1 MDKINSKPGPGAL
14 GSIEFRAACKAAM
27 SVFELAEKYKTAP
40 LPNTYAVWFAYVT
53 GLDQRLNS
61 ELDELLLGR
70 NQISNYDLQL
80 LFEAYL
86 AEEPDAF
93 AAHEIS
99 EALGEEINDVLV
111 TIQKSLKQSNDFS
124 SSLDR
129 IGSNISQ
136 SGSPESLIEVVD
148 TLLAENRKMAQLAD
162 DLNDGLS
169 RSQELISNLNEQLSE
184 VKDQSLRDP
193 LTGIA
198 NRRAFDRALDD
209 AIEAAEETGRPLCL
223 AIADLDHFKQL
234 NDTLGHQT
242 GDHVLQAFAKLW
254 VECTHDAELAARYG
268 GEEFAM
274 ILPASDHIMAYN
286 RLVAIKNSFSCLQVQ
301 SAADGQPV
309 PPMTVSIGLARFR
322 SGMSPRDLVRKADE
336 LLYAAKAQGRNRVK
350 SEGIG

>member
-1 MDKINSKPGPGAL
+1 MN
-14 GSIEFRAACKAAM
+14 
-27 SVFELAEKYKTAP
+27 VFELAEKYKTAP

-53 GLDQRLNS
+53 GLDPKLNS

-70 NQISNYDLQL
+70 DQISTYDLQL

-99 EALGEEINDVLV
+99 EAIGEEINDVLA

-129 IGSNISQ
+129 IGSNLAQ

-162 DLNDGLS
+162 DLSDGLS

-209 AIEAAEETGRPLCL
+209 AIEVAEETGRPLCL

-274 ILPASDHIMAYN
+274 ILPGSDHIMAYN
-286 RLVAIKNSFSCLQVQ
+286 RLVAIKNSFAGLQLLN
-301 SAADGQPV
+301 AADGKPL
-309 PPMTVSIGLARFR
+309 PSMTVSIGLARFR
-322 SGMSPRDLVRKADE
+322 SGMNPRDLVRKADE

-350 SEGIG
+350 AEGIG